1 MTSVF
6 FFIYSLLHVIIV
18 FTVCDNETL
27 CVDVQMLFEWILP
40 CDVVQVVFE
49 RILPYDV
56 VPVLFERILPCDVV
70 QMLFEWILPP
80 CLNFV
85 GKYCQHILS
94 CHPMHLTASALKL
107 YECLLE
113 DLK

>member
-1 MTSVF
+1 M
-6 FFIYSLLHVIIV
+6 IV
-18 FTVCDNETL
+18 FTVCDNEAL
-27 CVDVQMLFEWILP
+27 CVDVQMLFERILPCDVVQTLFKWILP
-40 CDVVQVVFE
+40 CDVVQM
-49 RILPYDV
+49 
-56 VPVLFERILPCDVV
+56 LFERILPCDVVQILFEWLLPCDAV